1 MSIYNDLQT
10 IEFAHGGN
18 ILLPRDERKTYPVL
32 YLFHGIGGFNEWVS
46 QANIVK
52 KMEKLVES
60 GEATASIVVMPK
72 IPGCRSIDNDTDV
85 ELQMLQGAW
94 DQFFN
99 YDIGGLVNYINK
111 KYSSLIEVTE
121 NSTAIAGYSMGATA
135 AIYHAVNNRN
145 LFYNLGAVS
154 VSTLTQGY
162 IHKNDFVFHQ
172 TEDSVLYIGYGSAEG
187 SDFISSDQYCI
198 NSFKSNGY
206 NNITERVKRGTGHSF
221 ATFNELLDEFISKIF
236 KK

>member
-10 IEFAHGGN
+10 IEFAHGGD
-18 ILLPRDERKTYPVL
+18 ILLPRDESKTYPVL
-32 YLFHGIGGFNEWVS
+32 YLFHGIGGFKEWVL

-52 KMEKLVES
+52 KMEKLVKN

-72 IPGCRSIDNDTDV
+72 IPGCISIDNDTDV
-85 ELQMLQGAW
+85 ELQMSQGVW

-99 YDIGGLVNYINK
+99 YDIRGLVNYINK
-111 KYSSLIEVTE
+111 KYSSLIKVTE
-121 NSTAIAGYSMGATA
+121 NSTAIAGYSMGATT
-135 AIYHAVNNRN
+135 AIYHAVNNKN

-162 IHKNDFVFHQ
+162 IHKNDFVFNQ

-187 SDFISSDQYCI
+187 RDFINSDHFCI
-198 NSFKSNGY
+198 DSFKANGCD
-206 NNITERVKRGTGHSF
+206 NIVEKVKMGTGHSF
-221 ATFNELLDEFISKIF
+221 DTFNALLDNFIIRIF
-236 KK
+236 K